1 MLIVV
6 LAIAGMLKAALKMI
20 ERVYHPVCDWEE
32 VKHGMYDSVDNKK
45 AWLKKAIAFTGDH
58 ILYGRF
64 MMRVINEWP
73 ISCENAL
80 TDMSINRKAWIG
92 HAAAALGIGC
102 PEDIVREAWGL
113 LTDEQRILANNQA
126 QRAIDEWE
134 FNYRESKG
142 IYQQVAEKML

>member
-1 MLIVV
+1 MQ
-6 LAIAGMLKAALKMI
+6 LKI

-32 VKHGMYDSVDNKK
+32 VRHNMYGSVDNKK
-45 AWLKKAIAFTGDH
+45 EWLKKAVKFTGDH
-58 ILYGRF
+58 ALYGRF

-80 TDMSINRKAWIG
+80 TDLNMNRKAWVG
-92 HAAAALGIGC
+92 HAAVALAIGC

-142 IYQQVAEKML
+142 IYQQVAESLL

>member
-1 MLIVV
+1 M
-6 LAIAGMLKAALKMI
+6 IAGMLRGDSI
-20 ERVYHPVCDWEE
+20 VIDRVYHPVCDWEE
-32 VKHGMYDSVDNKK
+32 VKHNMYGTVDDRKS
-45 AWLKKAIAFTGDH
+45 WIKKAIKFTGDH
-58 ILYGRF
+58 VLYGRF

-92 HAAAALGIGC
+92 HAASALGIGC
-102 PEDIVREAWGL
+102 PEDIIREAWGL

-134 FNYRESKG
+134 VNYKESRG
-142 IYQQVAEKML
+142 IYQQVAGALL

>member
-1 MLIVV
+1 MTI
-6 LAIAGMLKAALKMI
+6 K
-20 ERVYHPVCDWEE
+20 RVYHPVCDWEE
-32 VKHGMYDSVDNKK
+32 VKHNMYGSVDNKK
-45 AWLKKAIAFTGDH
+45 VWLKKAIQFTGDH
-58 ILYGRF
+58 NLYGRF

-92 HAAAALGIGC
+92 HAAAALAIGC

-126 QRAIDEWE
+126 QRAINEWE
-134 FNYRESKG
+134 FNYRESNG
-142 IYQQVAEKML
+142 IYQQVEVSLL